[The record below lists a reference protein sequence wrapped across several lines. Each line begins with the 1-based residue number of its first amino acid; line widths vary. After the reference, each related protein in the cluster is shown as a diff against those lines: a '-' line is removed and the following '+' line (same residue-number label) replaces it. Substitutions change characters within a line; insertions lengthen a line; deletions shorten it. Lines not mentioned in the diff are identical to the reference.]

1 MIFRV
6 PKEEK
11 PVRRFKVKVNDEVFE
26 VEVEEVGRTEQVRS
40 VRPAAPAPAQPV
52 IVPSP
57 VPRATPVPPVAL
69 PSAPRVPA
77 AGPKEPQAAAQ
88 GEEDAVRAPIPGV
101 VSEIRVSQGKGVKKG
116 DVLLL
121 LEAMKMQNEIL
132 APFDATV
139 LEVSVNQGASV
150 QTGDVLVKLQR

>member
-1 MIFRV
+1 VICRV

-11 PVRRFKVKVNDEVFE
+11 AVRRFKVKVNDEVFE
-26 VEVEEVGRTEQVRS
+26 VEVEEVGRTEQVRP
-40 VRPAAPAPAQPV
+40 VRPAAPAPAQTV
-52 IVPSP
+52 TIPSP
-57 VPRATPVPPVAL
+57 VPRVTPISPVAPPVA
-69 PSAPRVPA
+69 PRVTA
-77 AGPKEPQAAAQ
+77 PKETQGALQ
-88 GEEDAVRAPIPGV
+88 GEGDVVRAPIPGV
-101 VSEIRVSQGKGVKKG
+101 VSEIKVSSGRGVKKG

-132 APFDATV
+132 APYDATV